1 VPYVLLFPLSLSLVA
16 TATAQ
21 TPPDSQDTRPATPT
35 TSGDTGFWT
44 VPTGEVLPLKQWSAS
59 LSRLEANGGQGFLNM
74 STFPLTF
81 AVGLGHRTEVF
92 GSWHTVTRLDRDSRP
107 LFFPASSAE
116 GTGGGID
123 VDYPLTRTTFT
134 GSKRGDLWLGAKLA
148 LLPAR
153 ANRSLALAVR
163 PMVKLPVGDKDAGT
177 SSGKAD
183 FSTDVVVS
191 TEAARF
197 LELSGYGG
205 MQLRGNPDGFALTH
219 GIRWGVG
226 AGLPSRL
233 PLRMTVEVYGER
245 YLDQSITAPTDF
257 TATDGSLAPA
267 STRLASPVY
276 LNLGATLQL
285 PGGFFV
291 GVGGN
296 WNLTMASR
304 NDAGPAFNAPRHQPP
319 R

>member
-245 YLDQSITAPTDF
+245 
-257 TATDGSLAPA
+257 TDGLHGDRWVSGAGVHTPRKSCLPQPGRHAPA
-267 STRLASPVY
+267 AGRVLRGRRRELEPDDGLAQRRRTRVQQ
-276 LNLGATLQL
+276 TH
-285 PGGFFV
+285 V
-291 GVGGN
+291 
-296 WNLTMASR
+296 R
-304 NDAGPAFNAPRHQPP
+304 R